1 MRRTEIGG
9 VALLVAIAVAVLL
22 PVSACPAG
30 QVTTLVSIRAQAF
43 QGAAVID
50 EALWSFTVEKA
61 GENIGGSYVLP
72 APVSL
77 VGPKVGVLATVEGLS
92 VKFVGDPVVSVAFA
106 VTAGPLPT
114 NFTFTSALL
123 TFPVL
128 DTDVVGVASAGVTV
142 TDLDSNGGWLQGVFP
157 GVKAYQARYYTPAG
171 VVFANL
177 VNPVVADPDDSA
189 TSRERKAAT
198 AIPVPVSG
206 IQAEFAFV
214 LSPNDMGSGTS
225 SFNVTGTSSWI
236 PLPPAVWGG
245 LGMLGLLAARHIRRR
260 FAQ

>member
-1 MRRTEIGG
+1 MWG
-9 VALLVAIAVAVLL
+9 VALATAIALVVLL
-22 PVSACPAG
+22 PVSISSAG
-30 QVTTLVSIRAQAF
+30 EVTTLVSVRAQAF
-43 QGAAVID
+43 EGGSVVD
-50 EALWSFTVEKA
+50 EATWSFTTDKA
-61 GENIGGSYVLP
+61 DEGMAGSYELLG
-72 APVSL
+72 PVSL
-77 VGPKVGVLATVEGLS
+77 VGAKVGLLATVEGLS

-106 VTAGPLPT
+106 VTAGALPT
-114 NFTFTSALL
+114 NFTFTSAKL

-142 TDLDSNGGWLQGVFP
+142 TDLDSNGAWIQGVFP

-177 VNPVVADPDDSA
+177 VDPVSAGADDSA
-189 TSRERKAAT
+189 VSRERKGAT

-206 IQAEFAFV
+206 MDAEFSFI

-225 SFNVTGTSSWI
+225 SFNISGTSSWI

-245 LGMLGLLAARHIRRR
+245 LGMMGLLAIRHIRRR
-260 FAQ
+260 LTH